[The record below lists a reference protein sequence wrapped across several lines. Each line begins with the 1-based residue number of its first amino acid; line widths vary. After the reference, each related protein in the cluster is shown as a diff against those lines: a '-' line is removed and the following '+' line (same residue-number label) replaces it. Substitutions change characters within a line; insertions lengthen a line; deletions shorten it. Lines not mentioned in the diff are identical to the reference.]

1 MPRTPPDNL
10 STYRAKR
17 KAGATPEPL
26 SSDAGQ
32 VAPSGTGPR
41 TFVVQQHQASHLHWD
56 VRLEIDGVLRSWA
69 VPRGPSP
76 NPADKRFAAL
86 VEDHPL
92 DYADFEGRIPEGNYG
107 AGYVIVWDRGTY
119 IELEPF
125 DAGFEKG
132 KLLFE
137 LRGHKLRGRW
147 TLVRM
152 KGPRQR
158 EAGDGKEWLLIKERD
173 EWARETAPPDDS
185 VLSGLTLDDMTDPAA
200 VERRLAER
208 IRGIDPTP
216 PRNDGHPVK
225 PMLARSGEAFDREG
239 WIFEIKYDGY
249 RLLIEKDGDEVTLR
263 SRKGLVL
270 TANFPEVEKAAR
282 RLPFSQF
289 VIDGEA
295 VVHDERGV
303 PNFSLLQQRARLRG
317 AISVAQALNALPVTY
332 YAFDLPQ
339 SLGHDLRDLPLLQRK
354 TLLHAMLPS
363 TGPLR
368 YSEHVED
375 AGIRTFAAMRDLGL
389 EGVVAKRADSPYR
402 AGRSDAWVKVRTERT
417 GDFVIAGWVPNKSNP
432 EDLGA
437 LALAEYRGDSL
448 VFCGRVGAGLHV
460 RARAELDAR
469 LRRLPPGEALATDRN
484 VHWVAPRL
492 VCEVAYKEYTLD
504 GRLRQPAFRRL
515 RDDKPPGECIGAFD
529 DPRPVEAEPAV
540 VRTVAVTNRDKVFFP
555 EKGLTKGDLVDYYER
570 IAPWMLPYLMNR
582 PLVLT
587 RFPDGIHGKSFYQRD
602 APDFAPDWVK
612 RAALWTETED
622 RDINYFMVEDAT
634 SLKYLANMGA
644 IPIHAWH
651 SRIDRLEHPDW
662 CVLDLDP
669 KDAPFADV
677 IAVAKEIRAL
687 LDEIELP
694 GYLKTSGASGLHIL
708 IPLARRLTHDQSRTL
723 GELLARVVVTRRGEI
738 CTIVRAVRKRESKV
752 YIDYMQNRHGQLIVA
767 PFSARAEPA
776 ASVSMPLK
784 WSELN
789 GRLGNPKYHIENAVT
804 RMKRVGDPMLPVLTD
819 EPDLGAA
826 LAKLAG
832 LVGP

>member
-1 MPRTPPDNL
+1 MAARKPDDL
-10 STYRAKR
+10 SVYRAKR
-17 KAGATPEPL
+17 KAGATPEPF
-26 SSDAGQ
+26 SPADPGATATRG
-32 VAPSGTGPR
+32 GPR
-41 TFVVQQHQASHLHWD
+41 AFVVQQHQASHLHWD

-69 VPRGPSP
+69 VPKGPSP
-76 NPADKRFAAL
+76 DPADKRFAAL

-92 DYADFEGRIPEGNYG
+92 DYADFEGRIPDGNYG

-119 IELEPF
+119 VELEPF
-125 DAGFEKG
+125 DTGFERG

-152 KGPRQR
+152 QGPRQR

-173 EWARETAPPDDS
+173 EWAREVPPANDS
-185 VLSGLTLDDMTDPAA
+185 VLSGLTLEDMPDPAV

-208 IRGIDPTP
+208 IRAIDPVP
-216 PRNDGHPVK
+216 PETGPLEVK
-225 PMLARSGEAFDREG
+225 PMLARSGEAFDRDG
-239 WIFEIKYDGY
+239 WVFEIKYDGY
-249 RLLIEKDGDEVTLR
+249 RLMIEKDGDRVTLR
-263 SRKGLVL
+263 SRRGLVL

-295 VVHDERGV
+295 VVHDASGI
-303 PNFSLLQQRARLRG
+303 PSFSLLQQRARLRG
-317 AISVAQALNALPVTY
+317 SVEVSRALNALPVTY

-339 SLGHDLRDLPLLQRK
+339 SIGHDLRGLPLLARK
-354 TLLHAMLPS
+354 ELLQAMLPS
-363 TGPLR
+363 TGPVR
-368 YSEHVED
+368 YSEHIEGS
-375 AGIRTFAAMRDLGL
+375 GIRVFEHVQSLGL
-389 EGVVAKRADSPYR
+389 EGVVGKRADSPYR
-402 AGRSDAWVKVRTERT
+402 AGRSDTWVKVRTERT
-417 GDFVIAGWVPNKSNP
+417 GDFVIAGWAPNKSNAA
-432 EDLGA
+432 DIGA
-437 LALAEYRGDSL
+437 LALAEYRGAEL
-448 VFCGRVGAGLHV
+448 TFCGRVGAGLNV
-460 RARAELDAR
+460 RARKDIGER
-469 LRRLPPGEALATDRN
+469 LQDLAPADALADDRE
-484 VHWVAPRL
+484 VRWVTPTL

-515 RDDKPPGECIGAFD
+515 RDDKPPTDCIGHFE
-529 DPRPVEAEPAV
+529 DPSPVEVESAV
-540 VRTVAVTNRDKVFFP
+540 HHTVTVTNRDKVFFP
-555 EKGLTKGDLVDYYER
+555 EKDLTKGHLVDYYER
-570 IAPWMLPYLMNR
+570 IAPWMLPYLRDR

-602 APDFAPDWVK
+602 APDFVPDWVK
-612 RAALWTETED
+612 RTALWTETEE
-622 RDINYFMVEDAT
+622 RDIRYFMVEDAA

-677 IAVAKEIRAL
+677 IAVAKETRVL

-708 IPLARRLTHDQSRTL
+708 VPLARRLTHDQSRTL
-723 GELLARVVVTRRGEI
+723 GELLARVVVTRLPEI

-776 ASVSMPLK
+776 ASVSMPLR

-789 GRLGNPKYHIENAVT
+789 GRLSNARHHIENAVA
-804 RMKRVGDPMLPVLTD
+804 RMKRNEDPMLPVLTD

-826 LAKLAG
+826 LARLAE
-832 LVGP
+832 LVVS

>member
-1 MPRTPPDNL
+1 MPSAKPDSL

-17 KAGATPEPL
+17 KAGATPEPF
-26 SSDAGQ
+26 SSDAANGP
-32 VAPSGTGPR
+32 AGAGPR
-41 TFVVQQHQASHLHWD
+41 SFVVQQHQASHLHWD
-56 VRLEIDGVLRSWA
+56 VRLEIEGVLRSWA
-69 VPRGPSP
+69 VPKGPSP

-119 IELEPF
+119 LELEPF
-125 DAGFEKG
+125 DEGFERG

-152 KGPRQR
+152 NGPRQR

-173 EWARETAPPDDS
+173 EWVRETAPPDDS
-185 VLSGLTLDDMTDPAA
+185 VLSGLTLADMPDPAV
-200 VERRLAER
+200 VEQRLAGR
-208 IRGIDPTP
+208 IRDIDPVP
-216 PRNDGHPVK
+216 PETGPLTVK
-225 PMLARSGEAFDREG
+225 PMLARSGEAFDRAG
-239 WIFEIKYDGY
+239 WVFEIKYDGY
-249 RLLIEKDGDEVTLR
+249 RLLIEKDGDRVTLR
-263 SRKGLVL
+263 SRRGLDL

-282 RLPFSQF
+282 RLPFSRF

-295 VVHDERGV
+295 VVHDARGV

-317 AISVAQALNALPVTY
+317 SASVSRAVNALPVTY

-339 SLGHDLRDLPLLQRK
+339 SLGHDLRGLPLLERK
-354 TLLHAMLPS
+354 ALLREMLPS
-363 TGPLR
+363 TGPVR
-368 YSEHVED
+368 YSEHIEGS
-375 AGIRTFAAMRDLGL
+375 GIRAFERMRALGL
-389 EGVVAKRADSPYR
+389 EGVVGKRADSPYR

-417 GDFVIAGWVPNKSNP
+417 GDFVIAGWAPNKSNSA
-432 EDLGA
+432 DLGA
-437 LALAEYRGDSL
+437 LALAEYRGDDL
-448 VFCGRVGAGLHV
+448 VFCGRVGAGLNA
-460 RARAELDAR
+460 RARGDVAER
-469 LRRLPPGEALATDRN
+469 LEALAAAEPLADERD
-484 VHWVAPRL
+484 VRWVAPVL

-515 RDDKPPGECIGAFD
+515 RDDKPPAECIGAFD
-529 DPRPVEAEPAV
+529 DPSPVALEPAV
-540 VRTVAVTNRDKVFFP
+540 RHTVTVTNRDKVFFP
-555 EKGLTKGDLVDYYER
+555 EKDLTKGNLVDYYER
-570 IAPWMLPYLMNR
+570 IAPWMLPYLLNR

-602 APDFAPDWVK
+602 APDFVPDWVK
-612 RAALWTETED
+612 RTALWTETEE
-622 RDINYFMVEDAT
+622 RDINYFMVEDAA
-634 SLKYLANMGA
+634 SLTYLANMGA

-677 IAVAKEIRAL
+677 IAVAREIRTL
-687 LDEIELP
+687 LDELALP

-723 GELLARVVVTRRGEI
+723 GELLARVIVTRRPEI
-738 CTIVRAVRKRESKV
+738 CTIARAVRKRESKV
-752 YIDYMQNRHGQLIVA
+752 YIDYLQNRHGQLIVA

-776 ASVSMPLK
+776 ASVSMPLR

-789 GRLGNPKYHIENAVT
+789 GRLANSRYHIENAVA
-804 RMKRVGDPMLPVLTD
+804 RMKRTRDPMLDVLTD

-826 LAKLAG
+826 LAKLSG
-832 LVGP
+832 LL